1 MKMTTL
7 RDQSKPILYG
17 LVVLFILAMGN
28 FGNVFSSTNP
38 NRGTSEFCDPN
49 LFVACSDDG
58 KISISLD
65 NFNQRFNSNIDF
77 WLSQATFN
85 SQFNAIDK
93 QLDTLNA
100 KSRVYN
106 SLLNEQINNKFISEL
121 NLSPQKNYTDEMM
134 SFIKNYP
141 NFNSTYKLELESYNL
156 FIVDSVFNQEQYEL
170 AVDNGTIDDI
180 INENFELNNPQ
191 QAQFLYARGTTRW
204 NNWVSTMKRQIA
216 STRFNYI
223 LGATQSLSN
232 LELEEQFVLENSSF
246 DFDYITFDLNG
257 IADIEISEKEL
268 NEYYDKVKDDIN
280 YDLKIDKKRTIEFV
294 KWNTT
299 NLDSEAKDSIKKLAK
314 DFRRNARRNS
324 FESALESDDNYT
336 IYRKVELTNDFSTSK
351 SGLASQILDADSSQ
365 TALYNL
371 IGAGRTIINF
381 AFNND
386 IGEIKLIDIESD
398 RENDSINDIGVF
410 HIESEKNDGYLTL
423 KDNSV
428 KERLTN
434 ELIFMKKIE
443 LAKVEFNSLIN
454 NYNKY
459 IEQEG
464 YDNLTEED
472 LKEFDPLDQWI
483 NGEEGISDKLLL
495 RNYVGSINNFTTS
508 FININLRDLFSTE
521 EKIKASLL
529 TSSKGMNYDIFAVD
543 NDNIC
548 IIRMNEIPDNPSNND
563 IDEYKKSELN
573 RLSNSRVNLF
583 IQDQKE
589 TSNVKDNRTLV
600 Y

>member
-58 KISISLD
+58 KISISLE

-85 SQFNAIDK
+85 SQFSAIDK

-121 NLSPQKNYTDEMM
+121 NLSPQKNYSNEMM
-134 SFIKNYP
+134 NFIKNYP

-156 FIVDSVFNQEQYEL
+156 FLVDSAFNQEQYEL
-170 AVDNGTIDDI
+170 AVDNGTIDDV
-180 INENFELNNPQ
+180 INESFELNNPQ
-191 QAQFLYARGTTRW
+191 QAQLLYARGTTRW

-216 STRFNYI
+216 STRFNYL

-232 LELEEQFVLENSSF
+232 LELEEQFILENSSF
-246 DFDYITFDLNG
+246 DFDYLTFDLNS
-257 IADIEISEKEL
+257 IDDFEISDEEL
-268 NEYYDKVKDDIN
+268 NEYYNKVKDDIN
-280 YDLKIDKKRTIEFV
+280 YDLKIEKKRTVEFV

-299 NLDSEAKDSIKKLAK
+299 NYDGEAKDSIKKLAK

-324 FESALESDDNYT
+324 FESALESDNSYT
-336 IYRKVELTNDFSTSK
+336 LYRKVELTNDFSTSK
-351 SGLASQILDADSSQ
+351 SGLASQILDSDSTQ

-371 IGAGRTIINF
+371 IGAGRSIINF

-398 RENDSINDIGVF
+398 RENDSIDDIGVF

-423 KDNSV
+423 EDSSV

-443 LAKVEFNSLIN
+443 FAKVEFNSLID

-459 IEQEG
+459 IKEEG
-464 YDNLTEED
+464 YDNLSED
-472 LKEFDPLDQWI
+472 ELKDFDPLDQWI
-483 NGEEGISDKLLL
+483 NEEGVSDKLLL

-529 TSSKGMNYDIFAVD
+529 TSNKGMNYDIFAVD

-548 IIRMNEIPDNPSNND
+548 IIRLNDSPDNPSDSD
-563 IDEYKKSELN
+563 INEYKISELN

>member
-77 WLSQATFN
+77 WLNQATFN

-106 SLLNEQINNKFISEL
+106 NLLNEQINNKFISEL
-121 NLSPQKNYTDEMM
+121 NLSPKRNYSDEMM

-156 FIVDSVFNQEQYEL
+156 FMVDSAFNQEKYEL

-180 INENFELNNPQ
+180 INENFEINNPQ
-191 QAQFLYARGTTRW
+191 QAQFLYARGTSRW

-232 LELEEQFVLENSSF
+232 LELKEQFILENSSF
-246 DFDYITFDLNG
+246 DFDYLTFDLNA

-280 YDLKIDKKRTIEFV
+280 YDLKTDKKRTVEFV

-324 FESALESDDNYT
+324 FESALESDNNYT

-371 IGAGRTIINF
+371 IGAGRVIINF

-398 RENDSINDIGVF
+398 RENDSIDDIGVF
-410 HIESEKNDGYLTL
+410 HIVSEKSDGYLTL
-423 KDNSV
+423 EDNSV

-459 IEQEG
+459 IEEEG

-495 RNYVGSINNFTTS
+495 RNYIGSINNFTTS

-548 IIRMNEIPDNPSNND
+548 IIRLNDRPDNPSNSD
-563 IDEYKKSELN
+563 IDEYKKTELN

>member
-1 MKMTTL
+1 MTTL

-106 SLLNEQINNKFISEL
+106 NLLNEQINNKFISEL
-121 NLSPQKNYTDEMM
+121 NLSPKRNYSDEMM

-156 FIVDSVFNQEQYEL
+156 FIVDSVLNQEQYEL

>member
-1 MKMTTL
+1 MTTL